1 MTNYERADRYLWSDI
16 DPTGDLGAHP
26 LVTGDIAGLAPN
38 QQAGVPGLNT
48 RAYERVQLVR
58 PVDVTIRRLGET
70 RTGSGLVADAS
81 LNSLYIETDDPLDH
95 KMPVHVDLSIPGGFS
110 MTFRGRVAR
119 VDESG
124 MAILFYADDL
134 TWQFRAR
141 FLEMALEPVG
151 ERMSATVRQATGV
164 EKSDRN
170 NERDTLAIAK
180 KWMDVAIDPDDDK
193 RHQAFIHECLKR
205 RRLDYATERYREMK
219 VAGREDAEAYL
230 QQVGK
235 VLAFSAMP
243 DKPKTGAEGSKLKR
257 NLILL
262 GAVIVVLL
270 TALLC
275 ARMMLER
282 GAPAPAPIQEVESIS
297 LPGYPG
303 V

>member
-38 QQAGVPGLNT
+38 HQTGVPGLST
-48 RAYERVQLVR
+48 RAHERVQLVR
-58 PVDVTIRRLGET
+58 PVDVTIHRLGDS
-70 RTGSGLVADAS
+70 RTGTGRVADAS
-81 LNSLYIETDDPLDH
+81 LNSLYVETDEPLDH
-95 KMPVHVDLSIPGGFS
+95 KMPVHVELSIPGGFS

-119 VDESG
+119 VDGSG
-124 MAILFYADDL
+124 MGILLYANDL
-134 TWQFRAR
+134 TWQFRTR
-141 FLEMALEPVG
+141 FLEVALDPFG
-151 ERMSATVRQATGV
+151 ERLSATIRQATGV
-164 EKSDRN
+164 EKSDRRTEN
-170 NERDTLAIAK
+170 DTLAIAR

-219 VAGREDAEAYL
+219 VAGREDAEQYL

-235 VLAFSAMP
+235 VLAFAAMP
-243 DKPKTGAEGSKLKR
+243 DKPNTQGDSKLRR
-257 NLILL
+257 NLVLL
-262 GAVIVVLL
+262 GAVVIVLL

-282 GAPAPAPIQEVESIS
+282 GAPMPAPVEEVESIS